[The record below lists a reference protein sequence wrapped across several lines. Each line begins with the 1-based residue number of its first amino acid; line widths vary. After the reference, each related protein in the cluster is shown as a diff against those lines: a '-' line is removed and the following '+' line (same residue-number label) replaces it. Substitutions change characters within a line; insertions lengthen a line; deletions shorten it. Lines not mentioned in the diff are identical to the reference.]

1 MGNKTVEEAR
11 ERVRSAISNSLID
24 LPTRKLI
31 VNLALAELP
40 KDGAQYDLPIALSAL
55 IANGQLRQTE
65 VDRAVFTDELSL
77 SGQLGPIRGV
87 ITTIETAKQV
97 GFQTVYIPNANITQ
111 AILIE
116 ASTIIS
122 VRSLKELFLHLKK
135 EEFISLSET
144 IITQPPTSPPQFI
157 IDDARGQTQTKCAPQ
172 ITAAGANTTFYS
184 LVYPGQAQQW
194 WRGYS

>member
-1 MGNKTVEEAR
+1 M
-11 ERVRSAISNSLID
+11 
-24 LPTRKLI
+24 
-31 VNLALAELP
+31 
-40 KDGAQYDLPIALSAL
+40 SAL

-65 VDRAVFTDELSL
+65 VDRAVFVDELSL

-122 VRSLKELFLHLKK
+122 VSSLKELFLHLKK

-144 IITQPPTSPPQFI
+144 IITQPPTSPPQLI
-157 IDDARGQTQTKCAPQ
+157 IDDVRGQTQAKRALQ
-172 ITAAGANTTFYS
+172 IAAAGQHNILLIGLPRAGTTMVARVFVSLLPPVQKPSNLWSQKSIIS
-184 LVYPGQAQQW
+184 LVSGK
-194 WRGYS
+194 G

>member
-87 ITTIETAKQV
+87 ITTI
-97 GFQTVYIPNANITQ
+97 
-111 AILIE
+111 
-116 ASTIIS
+116 
-122 VRSLKELFLHLKK
+122 
-135 EEFISLSET
+135 
-144 IITQPPTSPPQFI
+144 
-157 IDDARGQTQTKCAPQ
+157 
-172 ITAAGANTTFYS
+172 
-184 LVYPGQAQQW
+184 
-194 WRGYS
+194 